1 MTMKNIYCLSY
12 KASTNLGDEIQTLAA
27 LNVLKKLGIKCDG
40 FVDRDN
46 PQITDKVNLLVN
58 GFIPQSSLESK
69 ISNDNINPI
78 FNNFHLNYRCLDNTL
93 SKSIN
98 QLKRFAPIG
107 CRDRGTHDLLQ
118 KHDVDSFFNYCLTL
132 TFERRKKEPNNGKIV
147 VVDLDSFVPIPKNI
161 KKKERMYVTHEA
173 VNHYSHSTKMIMAQ
187 ELLDLYRDQAS
198 LVITSKL
205 HCALPCVAMG
215 IPVIL
220 FGDHTEPRMKLAEE
234 VIPIH
239 PYVVLDDVYTAAKLL
254 PYINKRK
261 IKYFIKKLRWKIK
274 WYFKYRKHLKNNID
288 WDPQPI
294 NIEDLK
300 KQIIKNTGEQI
311 KKLAT

>member
-12 KASTNLGDEIQTLAA
+12 KASTNLGDEIQILAA
-27 LNVLKKLGIKCDG
+27 LNVLKKLGIKCAG

-58 GFIPQSSLESK
+58 GYIPQSSLESK

-98 QLKRFAPIG
+98 QLKRFVPIG
-107 CRDRGTHDLLQ
+107 CRDRWTHDLLQ

-132 TFERRKKEPNNGKIV
+132 TFERRKKEPKNGKIV

-161 KKKERMYVTHEA
+161 KKKELMYVTHET
-173 VNHYSHSTKMIMAQ
+173 VNHYSHSIKMIMAQ

-239 PYVVLDDVYTAAKLL
+239 PYVVLDDVYTAGKLL
-254 PYINKRK
+254 PYINKWK
-261 IKYFIKKLRWKIK
+261 IKYFKFKLRWKIK